1 MNRPRRLAAAKIG
14 FVLCTALF
22 GALTGCIHPQ
32 HGPPRAYVSP
42 PQVEASVL
50 VGLPGVEIRAEGDF
64 YKPLTPV

>member
-1 MNRPRRLAAAKIG
+1 
-14 FVLCTALF
+14 
-22 GALTGCIHPQ
+22 
-32 HGPPRAYVSP
+32 VSP